1 MSGRPTTVSPEM
13 GGTLT
18 TNEQVVRDFCSAWLR
33 RDLDEILSYITD
45 DMVYHNI
52 PVPVIEGRENVALV
66 FKTFLEMMTHIDL
79 EIVSLMVDGDK
90 VFTERIDRMTS
101 NTGHTDLPVG
111 GYFEVRDGKIA
122 VMHEYFDLGTFE
134 NQIGF
139 KLTA

>member
-1 MSGRPTTVSPEM
+1 VGGRPTTVTAEI

-33 RDLDEILSYITD
+33 RDLDEILSYISD
-45 DMVYHNI
+45 DMAYHNI
-52 PVPVIEGRENVALV
+52 PVPPIEGRENVALI
-66 FKTFLEMMTHIDL
+66 FKTFLEMMQHIDL

-101 NTGHTDLPVG
+101 GDHHVDLPVG
-111 GYFEVRDGKIA
+111 GYFVLRDNKIA
-122 VMHEYFDLGTFE
+122 VMHEYFDLSTFE

>member
-1 MSGRPTTVSPEM
+1 M
-13 GGTLT
+13 T

-66 FKTFLEMMTHIDL
+66 FKTFLELMRHIDL

-90 VFTERIDRMTS
+90 VFCERIDRMTS
-101 NTGHTDLPVG
+101 GTGHVDLPVG
-111 GYFEVRDGKIA
+111 GYFELRDGKIA
-122 VMHEYFDLGTFE
+122 VMHEYFDLSTFE
-134 NQIGF
+134 NHIGF